1 MWGTPLRRVT
11 VGGQGGRQPRANTE
25 PKRLIEARPRWAGL
39 ERQKVPL
46 RNGTEQEAV
55 VFQITHR
62 TGDLSDGERRQRSAD
77 TVKVH
82 PAGDS
87 AASDRTT
94 LTTACASSQ
103 PSSSMSS
110 SSPTTSAD
118 LEACSASPCASDL
131 DPA

>member
-11 VGGQGGRQPRANTE
+11 GGGQGGRQPRANTE

-55 VFQITHR
+55 VFQIAHR

-82 PAGDS
+82 PSRGLGRER
-87 AASDRTT
+87 SDNVDNGVCQ
-94 LTTACASSQ
+94 LTAIVVHVLVFRHPQ
-103 PSSSMSS
+103 R
-110 SSPTTSAD
+110 
-118 LEACSASPCASDL
+118 
-131 DPA
+131 